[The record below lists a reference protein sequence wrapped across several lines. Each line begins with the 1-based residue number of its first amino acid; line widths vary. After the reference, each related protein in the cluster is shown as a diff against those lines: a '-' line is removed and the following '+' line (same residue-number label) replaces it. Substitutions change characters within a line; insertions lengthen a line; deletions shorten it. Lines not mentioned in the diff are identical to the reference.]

1 MTHFNSDFNPSPDHS
16 SDSSSASGS
25 NSGATPNL
33 QPNELLQ
40 YVDVPTPQELLERR
54 QTAARLGK
62 QIHFLQH
69 CLKQIQTT
77 YRKGGTAWV
86 YFDSTSIT
94 LSEKQVDEVIAALAE
109 RNWKATRVK
118 RNSLADRIEVTA
130 LK

>member
-1 MTHFNSDFNPSPDHS
+1 MTDSNPNLNLNSNPA
-16 SDSSSASGS
+16 SDA
-25 NSGATPNL
+25 NCGATQKVQPKF
-33 QPNELLQ
+33 QPNELLN
-40 YVDVPTPQELLERR
+40 YVEVPTPQELVERR

-86 YFDSTSIT
+86 YFDSTSST

-118 RNSLADRIEVTA
+118 RNSLADRIEITA

>member
-1 MTHFNSDFNPSPDHS
+1 MTNFNSDFNPS
-16 SDSSSASGS
+16 SDSSSTSGS
-25 NSGATPNL
+25 HSASPSVK
-33 QPNELLQ
+33 PNELLQ
-40 YVDVPTPQELLERR
+40 YVDLPTPQELIERR

-69 CLKQIQTT
+69 CLRQIQTT

-118 RNSLADRIEVTA
+118 RNSLADRLEITA

>member
-1 MTHFNSDFNPSPDHS
+1 MTHFTPDFNPSSDHKP
-16 SDSSSASGS
+16 DSSSTSGS
-25 NSGATPNL
+25 HSASPSAK
-33 QPNELLQ
+33 PNELLQ

-69 CLKQIQTT
+69 CLRQIQTN
-77 YRKGGTAWV
+77 YHKGGTAWI

-118 RNSLADRIEVTA
+118 RNSLADRIEITA

>member
-1 MTHFNSDFNPSPDHS
+1 MTHFNSDFNPSPDHGT
-16 SDSSSASGS
+16 DSSSASGS
-25 NSGATPNL
+25 HSASPGV

-40 YVDVPTPQELLERR
+40 YVDVPTPQELIERR

-77 YRKGGTAWV
+77 YIKGRTAWV

>member
-1 MTHFNSDFNPSPDHS
+1 VTHFSPDFNPSSDPS
-16 SDSSSASGS
+16 SDTRSASGS
-25 NSGATPNL
+25 HSASPAV

-40 YVDVPTPQELLERR
+40 YVDLPTPQELLERR

-118 RNSLADRIEVTA
+118 RNSLADRLEITA

>member
-1 MTHFNSDFNPSPDHS
+1 MTDSNPNLNLNSNPA
-16 SDSSSASGS
+16 SDA
-25 NSGATPNL
+25 NCGATQKV

-40 YVDVPTPQELLERR
+40 YVELPTPQELLEKR
-54 QTAARLGK
+54 QTAARLRK
-62 QIHFLQH
+62 QILFLQQ

-77 YRKGGTAWV
+77 YTKGGTVWV

-94 LSEKQVDEVIAALAE
+94 LSDSQFDAVIAALAE

-118 RNSLADRIEVTA
+118 RNDLTARLEITA

>member
-1 MTHFNSDFNPSPDHS
+1 MTNFNSDFNPSPDHS
-16 SDSSSASGS
+16 SDSSPASSSHSAS
-25 NSGATPNL
+25 PNAH
-33 QPNELLQ
+33 PNELLQ
-40 YVDVPTPQELLERR
+40 YVDLPTPQGLLEKR

-77 YRKGGTAWV
+77 YIKGRTAWV

-109 RNWKATRVK
+109 RNWKATRVN
-118 RNSLADRIEVTA
+118 RNNLAARLEITA